1 MKAVRTIALTMLV
14 FGSGCAEQSG
24 VTTAGR
30 ADAPGAPFGETVTI
44 AADEPI
50 PNVPGKH
57 LVSRVVDYA
66 PGGRSASH
74 RHARSAFIYAYVIS
88 GAVRS
93 QVNDEPV
100 RTYRAGEWWFE
111 SPGSHHRVSEN
122 ASDTEPARLLAVFVV
137 DATDKE
143 LTVPDAR

>member
-1 MKAVRTIALTMLV
+1 MKTVHTIALAMLIV
-14 FGSGCAEQSG
+14 GGGCAGQSG
-24 VTTAGR
+24 ITPSDR
-30 ADAPGAPFGETVTI
+30 ADAPAIPFGETVTI
-44 AADEPI
+44 AADKPI